1 MRRREKKQI
10 EEFIHTLCQAHE
22 EVKSRIEHKDIGAA
36 QEILGNCQDGALQIG
51 SLIETV
57 EGEACAV
64 IPKLEVYCELV
75 FQVYE
80 GLGETWETGQNAEEK
95 WSIETERSTG
105 EIEADRIYTDLQGQ
119 LSEISQSVRDDIPER
134 LEILF
139 LPYKASMW
147 DSLESIWK
155 AAYTDE
161 NCDAYVVPI
170 PYYDRNPDGS
180 MGKYHYE
187 GIEFPPYVP
196 VTPYADYDLEKRRP
210 DIIYIHNPYDD
221 HNFVTSVDP
230 AYYSSELKKYTDLL
244 VYIPYYS
251 TAGGMS
257 EAQASCPAYYNA
269 DYIVIQ
275 AEKYR
280 KFFDPALPHDKLQP
294 LGSPKFDRVV
304 HICNNP
310 PEPPAGWKEK
320 MRGKKVYFYNTSLQG
335 MLGDTEAFLKKM
347 RYVFECF
354 IGREDACL
362 LWRPHPL
369 LESSMETMRAR
380 FKPLYDALKT
390 FFIEH
395 DLGIYDDTPD
405 MTSTI
410 ALCDAYIGDSGTS
423 VTSLFGIVGKPLF
436 ILDNNIDTEPEPE
449 EEDWRG
455 KTIPGFSITGDNAW
469 MITPGNKLYHSAN
482 NDYKYRYFC
491 DLSEYASGNY
501 YSQVITIGERHY
513 VCPANARDIIVI
525 HDDKVEKKIVLEQCI
540 EQAGAFYGA
549 ISCGKY
555 LFLIPCNY
563 PVIVRYDT
571 ENDEVK
577 YILGHIEV
585 FNRVVEGERRLGG
598 FCVQGEYLYLA
609 SPADNQVL
617 VIHAETGRE
626 GIATVP
632 AKQLNGCMTMVSDGT
647 NLWLL
652 PFSGYVIT
660 RWNPDTGEVREY
672 TDYPKQLKC
681 TYIPHGFECEERA
694 FASLAFC
701 GDYVYLAPYWAN
713 MHVRLNKKTGM
724 MTEWRPPF
732 EMPDKPKNGYYMSW
746 GRAYFLPVQKN
757 GAYHFYSVMDRKLYH
772 IDLETEKYDE
782 ILIDFDVNELRQN
795 EPGFKENSEWL
806 QYVCDENTFN
816 TLTDFLD
823 GNIMGEAFDKE
834 KQIRAYSKIAANND
848 GTCGEKTHQFICRQ
862 LRSCCDA
869 EV

>member
-1 MRRREKKQI
+1 MRRRDKKQI
-10 EEFIHTLCQAHE
+10 EEFIRTLGQAHDE
-22 EVKSRIEHKDIGAA
+22 IKSQIENDNRMVA
-36 QEILGNCQDGALQIG
+36 QGILGNCQDGAIQIG

-57 EGEACAV
+57 EGEECAV
-64 IPKLEVYCELV
+64 IQMLEAYCELV
-75 FQVYE
+75 FRIYE
-80 GLGETWETGQNAEEK
+80 ELGEVWETEQSDEMGRDAGF
-95 WSIETERSTG
+95 R
-105 EIEADRIYTDLQGQ
+105 AYRIYTELQDQ
-119 LSEISQSVRDDIPER
+119 ISEISRSVKDDIPER

-139 LPYKASMW
+139 MPYKASMW
-147 DSLESIWK
+147 DSLESVWK
-155 AAYTDE
+155 AAYADE
-161 NCDAYVVPI
+161 GCDAYVVPI

-180 MGKYHYE
+180 MGQYHYE
-187 GIEFPPYVP
+187 GMEFPSYVP
-196 VTPYADYDLEKRRP
+196 ITSYSDYDLEKRRP
-210 DIIYIHNPYDD
+210 DVIYIHNPYDD
-221 HNFVTSVDP
+221 RNFVTSVDS

-244 VYIPYYS
+244 VYVPYYS

-269 DYIVIQ
+269 DYIIIQ

-280 KFFDPALPHDKLQP
+280 KFFDPALPHEKLQP
-294 LGSPKFDRVV
+294 LGSPKFDRIV

-310 PEPPAGWKEK
+310 PEPPAEWKGK
-320 MRGKKVYFYNTSLQG
+320 MQGKKVYFYNTSLQG

-390 FFIEH
+390 FYIEH

-436 ILDNNIDTEPEPE
+436 ILDNNIDSKPEA
-449 EEDWRG
+449 EDWRG

-482 NDYKYRYFC
+482 HDYNYRYFC

-513 VCPANARDIIVI
+513 VCPANARDILVI
-525 HDDKVEKKIVLEQCI
+525 HNGEIEKKIVLEQCI
-540 EQAGAFYGA
+540 EQAGAFCGA

-571 ENDEVK
+571 EKDEVQ
-577 YILGHIEV
+577 YIWEHIEV

-598 FCVQGEYLYLA
+598 FCVQDGYLYLA

-617 VIHAETGRE
+617 MIHAETGRE
-626 GIATVP
+626 GIVTVP
-632 AKQLNGCMTMVSDGT
+632 AKHLKGSMTMVSDGRD
-647 NLWLL
+647 LWLL
-652 PFSGYVIT
+652 PFSGYVVT
-660 RWNPDTGEVREY
+660 RWNPETGEACEY
-672 TDYPKQLKC
+672 TDYPKQITC

-694 FASLAFC
+694 FSALAFC
-701 GDYVYLAPYWAN
+701 GDSVYIAPNWAN
-713 MHVRLNKKTGM
+713 MYVRLNKKTGKM
-724 MTEWRPPF
+724 EEWKPPF
-732 EMPDKPKNGYYMSW
+732 EMPDKPQNGYFMSW
-746 GRAYFLPVQKN
+746 GRTYFLSAQEK
-757 GAYHFYSVMDRKLYH
+757 GAYHFFSVMDRRLYH
-772 IDLETEKYDE
+772 INLETGEYYE
-782 ILIDFDVNELRQN
+782 IPVEFDVDELRQN

-806 QYVCDENTFN
+806 QYACDENTFN

-823 GNIMGEAFDKE
+823 GNITGGVFDKE
-834 KQIRAYSKIAANND
+834 KQIRAFSQIAANND
-848 GTCGEKTHQFICRQ
+848 GTCGEKTHQFICQRIREDKRRQ
-862 LRSCCDA
+862 I
-869 EV
+869 